1 MTPSSSFNPKP
12 PAQADRRPADLF
24 ERRSASDR
32 NHQTRNDASAD
43 GNPAAPRP
51 LLFEARLNDKLASA
65 LADRRS
71 SRSLRVSLTS
81 GVCTEGR
88 TIGFPNP
95 RSQAFSNYV
104 CSSNHLSVIHVQMRT
119 RPKSLWPGG
128 IDLHTTL

>member
-51 LLFEARLNDKLASA
+51 LLFEARLNDDA
-65 LADRRS
+65 
-71 SRSLRVSLTS
+71 VFI
-81 GVCTEGR
+81 V
-88 TIGFPNP
+88 
-95 RSQAFSNYV
+95 
-104 CSSNHLSVIHVQMRT
+104 
-119 RPKSLWPGG
+119 
-128 IDLHTTL
+128 